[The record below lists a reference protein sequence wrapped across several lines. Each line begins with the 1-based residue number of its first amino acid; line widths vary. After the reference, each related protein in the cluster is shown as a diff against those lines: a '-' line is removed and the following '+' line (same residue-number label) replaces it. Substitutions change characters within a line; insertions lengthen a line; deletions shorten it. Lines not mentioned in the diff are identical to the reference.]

1 MSTRSL
7 AIVALCGAAL
17 LPAAHAQRKELIQIQ
32 RDMALLQDI
41 LRQNERA
48 GSERLAGLEALIKQS
63 AEKQDKLSAGQAVI
77 ERNLAALDDALT
89 EPQRSTTAKVD
100 SLTEQFGALRATVE
114 EMGAAVER
122 LQADVR
128 DIKTHLTTLP
138 PPIEGEEGEEGQAS
152 AVQASEAIFEGGLG
166 DYLRGNLDNAR
177 GQFMDYL
184 ALYPTHSK
192 AGEAQYYLAET
203 YYSAADYEEA
213 ARQFDQVYKR
223 YPLSPMAPD
232 SLYKMGMSLKNLR
245 TRNDEAI
252 RAFESVIERFPDS
265 DVTRLAVPELNSLR
279 NTKPSPGL

>member
-1 MSTRSL
+1 MSSRSL

-89 EPQRSTTAKVD
+89 ESQRSTTAKVD

-192 AGEAQYYLAET
+192 AGESQYYLAET

>member
-1 MSTRSL
+1 MSSRSF
-7 AIVALCGAAL
+7 AIAVLCGAL
-17 LPAAHAQRKELIQIQ
+17 IPVAHGQRKEFIQIQ
-32 RDMALLQDI
+32 RDMALLQDT
-41 LRQNERA
+41 LRQYERA
-48 GSERLAGLEALIKQS
+48 SSERLAGLEALIKQS
-63 AEKQDKLSAGQAVI
+63 GEKQDKLSAGQAVI

-138 PPIEGEEGEEGQAS
+138 PPLEGEEGVEGEAS

-203 YYSAADYEEA
+203 YYSAADYQEA

-223 YPLSPMAPD
+223 YPLSPAAPD
-232 SLYKMGMSLKNLR
+232 SLYKMGVSLKNLR
-245 TRNDEAI
+245 TRNDEAE

-265 DVTRLAVPELNSLR
+265 NAARLAVPELNSLR